1 MKTLFLEEV
10 ATRKKVALTSLS
22 KEATSRIECILG
34 GGFERLFGSYFSING
49 LKTEI
54 NAEKTKSSRNL

>member
-34 GGFERLFGSYFSING
+34 GGLSAYSAVI
-49 LKTEI
+49 L
-54 NAEKTKSSRNL
+54 A